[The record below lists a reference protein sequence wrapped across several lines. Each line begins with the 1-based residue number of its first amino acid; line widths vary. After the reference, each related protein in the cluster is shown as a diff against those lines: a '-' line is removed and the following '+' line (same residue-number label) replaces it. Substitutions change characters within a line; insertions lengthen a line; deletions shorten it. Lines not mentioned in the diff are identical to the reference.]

1 MARRRIHPLQ
11 SEGAGD
17 GQGASDV
24 HTPLD
29 RERIIQ
35 AVLSLLRDEGLGS
48 ISMRKIADFLGVK
61 AASLYYHVKDKEQL
75 MHLLAEQISS
85 DVSFPD
91 ESLDWQEQLR
101 EWALQFRLVLHRYRD
116 AVSIMSATMAGSPK
130 RLAHIEFLYRL
141 FAQSGFRDPH
151 IPWFASMIKN
161 YIYSFVDEENR
172 LMARAAEPVE
182 PSDKIGETPAARMQ
196 SLSAEHYPHFVRLL
210 PYTTAVNWNEEFLF
224 GLKVLVDG
232 FEAQRK

>member
-1 MARRRIHPLQ
+1 MARRRIHPLPT
-11 SEGAGD
+11 EGAD
-17 GQGASDV
+17 DEQGTSDV

-35 AVLSLLRDEGLGS
+35 AVLILLRDEGIGS
-48 ISMRKIADFLGVK
+48 ISMRKIADSLGVK

-101 EWALQFRLVLHRYRD
+101 EWALHFRLVLHRYRD
-116 AVSIMSATMAGSPK
+116 AISIMSATMAGSPK

-141 FAQSGFRDPH
+141 FAQSGFLDPH
-151 IPWFASMIKN
+151 IPWFASMIKS

-172 LMARAAEPVE
+172 LMARAEPVE
-182 PSDKIGETPAARMQ
+182 PSGKIEVPPATRMQ
-196 SLSAEHYPHFVRLL
+196 SLSAEQYPHFVRLL
-210 PYTTAVNWNEEFLF
+210 PYTTAANWDEEFLF

>member
-1 MARRRIHPLQ
+1 MARRRIHPLRN
-11 SEGAGD
+11 EGAD
-17 GQGASDV
+17 EERGASDV

-35 AVLSLLRDEGLGS
+35 AVLALLRDEGLGS
-48 ISMRKIADFLGVK
+48 ISMRKIADSLDVK
-61 AASLYYHVKDKEQL
+61 AASLYYHIKDKEQL

-85 DVSFPD
+85 DVNLPN

-101 EWALQFRLVLHRYRD
+101 EWALHFRLVLHRYRD
-116 AVSIMSATMAGSPK
+116 AISIMSATMAGSPK

-161 YIYSFVDEENR
+161 YIYSFVEEENR
-172 LMARAAEPVE
+172 LTARAEAVE
-182 PSDKIGETPAARMQ
+182 SADTIGQPPATHMQ

-210 PYTTAVNWNEEFLF
+210 PYTTAVNWDEEFLF

>member
-11 SEGAGD
+11 SEGSD
-17 GQGASDV
+17 KERGASDDV

-35 AVLSLLRDEGLGS
+35 AVLTLLREEGLGS
-48 ISMRKIADFLGVK
+48 ISMRKIADSLGVK

-101 EWALQFRLVLHRYRD
+101 EWALHFRLVLHRYRD
-116 AVSIMSATMAGSPK
+116 AISIMSATMAGSPQ

-141 FAQSGFRDPH
+141 FAQSGFSDPH
-151 IPWFASMIKN
+151 IPWFASMVKN
-161 YIYSFVDEENR
+161 FIYSFVDEENR
-172 LMARAAEPVE
+172 LMAIAAPVE
-182 PSDKIGETPAARMQ
+182 PSDKIEETPATRMQ
-196 SLSAEHYPHFVRLL
+196 LLSAEQYPHFVRLL
-210 PYTTAVNWNEEFLF
+210 PYTTAVNWDEEFLF

>member
-1 MARRRIHPLQ
+1 MARRRIHPLIQ
-11 SEGAGD
+11 EGTVD
-17 GQGASDV
+17 YVTSTI

-35 AVLSLLRDEGLGS
+35 AVLTLLQDEGLGS
-48 ISMRKIADFLGVK
+48 ITMRKIADALDVK

-75 MHLLAEQISS
+75 QHLLAEQISS
-85 DVSFPD
+85 DIGLPD
-91 ESLDWQEQLR
+91 ESLAWQDQLR
-101 EWALQFRLVLHRYRD
+101 EWALQFRLVLHRYRE
-116 AVSIMSATMAGSPK
+116 ATSIMSATMAGSPN

-141 FAQSGFRDPH
+141 FAQSGFSDPH

-172 LMARAAEPVE
+172 LIERANSNDNKGQASETNASRIQALPAE
-182 PSDKIGETPAARMQ
+182 R
-196 SLSAEHYPHFVRLL
+196 YPHFVRLAH
-210 PYTTAVNWNEEFLF
+210 YTTAVNWDEEFLF
-224 GLKVLVDG
+224 GLKVLIDG

>member
-11 SEGAGD
+11 SEGADEERGV
-17 GQGASDV
+17 SDI
-24 HTPLD
+24 HIPLD

-35 AVLSLLRDEGLGS
+35 AVLYLLREEGLGS
-48 ISMRKIADFLGVK
+48 ISMRKIADSLGVK

-75 MHLLAEQISS
+75 MHLLADQISS

-91 ESLDWQEQLR
+91 ESLYWQEQLR
-101 EWALQFRLVLHRYRD
+101 EWALDFRLALHRYRD
-116 AVSIMSATMAGSPK
+116 AISIMSATMAGSPK

-141 FAQSGFRDPH
+141 FAQSGFSDPH

-172 LMARAAEPVE
+172 LMARAAPVE
-182 PSDKIGETPAARMQ
+182 PSDKNEETPAARMQ
-196 SLSAEHYPHFVRLL
+196 SLSAEQYPHFVRLL
-210 PYTTAVNWNEEFLF
+210 PFTTAVNWDEEFLF
-224 GLKVLVDG
+224 GLKVLIDG